1 MADYKIELGVHVKTN
16 EIREQ
21 ISKYNTNSNNAKL
34 KLGIKLD
41 TNDLKKQI
49 NSLNLGS
56 TSGSKG
62 ITIPVNTQSL
72 ETSLKEVKGIIAD
85 IKASMGTLDGGDM
98 KSLLSSVNQIATAL
112 GKAENESD
120 NLVKSLNALRKK
132 DFSVNFGFN
141 MGKSASQVSSEQG
154 DLKRNAISQLKQ
166 QAKALEDYLDQYYK
180 VAQQGAGVAKLT
192 QGTKLFGD
200 YWEMS
205 PNIGNTKNSLK
216 QQVDTYKQYI
226 GLIQQAAKL
235 KGVDISGVTSGF
247 SKSTDDIVKGTTNAA
262 NGIEEVKQAFKGLF
276 GSGVDGEKLS
286 GQLDSIVADLK
297 EVKIILG
304 DLSSGTSL
312 GGLTQSFDRLSD
324 SIEKLVQN
332 ATQVK
337 NVLGDSLNTSVS
349 DDGTKKAIQEQK
361 ELSQTSTQSANAV
374 VQTEERKQQAYR
386 ETADAAEQ
394 VSKIKIGNTELN
406 ALSLKDDIDEADRLA
421 AALSKLKSIQR
432 GIDNIELGR
441 IDTTKGIQDIQTLEQ
456 QLESL
461 SREYNETVAEIRD
474 MGGVSATQLQS
485 FENDIDT
492 TNRKL
497 EQLQSNL
504 RKRIQTAI
512 DTTVA
517 RDVQKAHSEMDKL
530 SDASDELRQ
539 KLQVLDN
546 IQIELETEKEH
557 GDVQKL
563 SELYTRYL
571 DVLKQVNA
579 QLDMQKRAE
588 NDTHRNSS
596 FELDKERAMHR
607 LKSLFTDNS
616 EAARKFGSELDRLQ
630 RELDECGDTKGLQR
644 INKEITNLD
653 ARVREANVKTQ
664 TFGDKLKK
672 QFSQYSSYLSVA
684 TLFMYAEQALRS
696 MFEQVKLID
705 SAMTELKKVTNETD
719 EAYNKFLT
727 NAATRSREIGTTI
740 DGLVS
745 STADFA
751 RLGYGFEDA
760 QGLAEVANIYAVVGD
775 EIEGVEGAT
784 ESLISTMAAFKGE
797 MNGMSNSDFAMS
809 IIDKFNEIGELIA

>member
-1 MADYKIELGVHVKTN
+1 MGNPYKIELGVHVKTN

-56 TSGSKG
+56 TSGGKG

-120 NLVKSLNALRKK
+120 NLVKSLNALSKK

-324 SIEKLVQN
+324 SIENLLTN
-332 ATQVK
+332 AEKVK
-337 NVLGDSLNTSVS
+337 GVLNT
-349 DDGTKKAIQEQK
+349 G
-361 ELSQTSTQSANAV
+361 SAN
-374 VQTEERKQQAYR
+374 TGMSNQAKAAQ
-386 ETADAAEQ
+386 ETAKALKETANIAEQ
-394 VSKIKIGNTELN
+394 VSNKKITNLGQFDDDTADTKELNTELKK
-406 ALSLKDDIDEADRLA
+406 LKDLAHQIGQLDFKIKKFGDSEDINQVKEFER
-421 AALSKLKSIQR
+421 
-432 GIDNIELGR
+432 
-441 IDTTKGIQDIQTLEQ
+441 
-456 QLESL
+456 QLEL
-461 SREYNETVAEIRD
+461 LKRQYNETVKSISGKDINIGDISTKEFVDARNKMAELDAKIAD
-474 MGGVSATQLQS
+474 TKTKLAKKIEIDLNTGEFSTKVAKVHSDAKKLSGVYTNLQVKLDTLDAAEATMNATFKNGTVDERIESYKRYEVALQS
-485 FENDIDT
+485 VEN
-492 TNRKL
+492 
-497 EQLQSNL
+497 Q
-504 RKRIQTAI
+504 
-512 DTTVA
+512 
-517 RDVQKAHSEMDKL
+517 
-530 SDASDELRQ
+530 
-539 KLQVLDN
+539 
-546 IQIELETEKEH
+546 
-557 GDVQKL
+557 
-563 SELYTRYL
+563 
-571 DVLKQVNA
+571 LKQNKIAEDNTNNIAKLNQQKQSLSLDMSNWLKDNSAAAKKFGGTIRELKA
-579 QLDMQKRAE
+579 QLESCNDVEFGNIKRE
-588 NDTHRNSS
+588 FQNIK
-596 FELDKERAMHR
+596 KEAQ
-607 LKSLFTDNS
+607 SLGLT
-616 EAARKFGSELDRLQ
+616 
-630 RELDECGDTKGLQR
+630 TK
-644 INKEITNLD
+644 T
-653 ARVREANVKTQ
+653 V
-664 TFGDKLKK
+664 GDKIKD
-672 QFSQYSSYLSVA
+672 QFAQYSTYLSVA
-684 TLFMYAEQALRS
+684 SLYMYAEQGLRS

-705 SAMTELKKVTNETD
+705 SAMTELKKVTDETD
-719 EAYNKFLT
+719 ASYNKFLS
-727 NAATRSREIGTTI
+727 NAASRSKELGTTI

-784 ESLISTMAAFKGE
+784 ESLISTMAAFKDSAS
-797 MNGMSNSDFAMS
+797 GMSNSDFAMS